1 MRIIS
6 KDIRKLA
13 GTKLKHYT
21 VTQGATCDSGRVFM
35 VFEQKANKK
44 KNRPHRC
51 KIVVYDMESGTVL
64 KVSDPIKAGHGND
77 VTIRDGILY
86 ITHSEGSKV
95 VHRVRASDLKQLKG
109 IKVKVPKK
117 FKTKGIKAFNGI
129 SVYGSGYLL
138 RVMGGSGMVVVNQS
152 FKVTRFFRCKP
163 NYKTSQGMTVEGKT
177 IVRAFSQ
184 LQSGKN
190 YLVEYS
196 IKGEQKNR
204 LKVKLDGEMEA
215 VFIHNGKRY
224 VTTYLKDKGKCKAF
238 IAEV

>member
-44 KNRPHRC
+44 KKRPHRC
-51 KIVVYDMESGTVL
+51 KIAVYDMESGTVL
-64 KVSDPIKAGHGND
+64 KVSGALKVGHGND
-77 VTIRDGILY
+77 ITFRDGILY
-86 ITHSEGSKV
+86 ITHSEGTKV
-95 VHRVRASDLKQLKG
+95 IHRVRASDLKQLKG
-109 IKVKVPKK
+109 AKVKVPKK
-117 FKTKGIKAFNGI
+117 FKTKGIGAFNGI

-138 RVMGGSGMVVVNQS
+138 RVMGGSGMVVANQS

-177 IVRAFSQ
+177 ILRTFSQ

-204 LKVKLDGEMEA
+204 SKVKIGGEMEA

-224 VTTYLKDKGKCKAF
+224 VTTYKKNNGKCEAY